1 MNQTDILEIY
11 STRAALTAVEIGEPD
26 ESTEGPQPQT
36 RSVWDLREEFDDF
49 ISGLGLRY
57 FSPGEFLVK
66 GGSNS
71 SGACAGKNTAPPRN
85 VWTNI
90 LNTAIAIDRLRQ
102 DLGYSVNLTSAYRS
116 PAYNTCIG
124 GVSARQHM
132 RFNALDFQGSQG
144 SPQDWAAA
152 ARNLRD
158 NLGIFRGGIGTYNT
172 FVHID
177 TRGHNADW

>member
-11 STRAALTAVEIGEPD
+11 STCAALTATETGEPD
-26 ESTEGPQPQT
+26 ESTDGQQPLT
-36 RSVWDLREEFDDF
+36 RFVWGLRPEFDDF
-49 ISGLGLRY
+49 ISGLDLRFY
-57 FSPGEFLVK
+57 SPGEFLVK

-71 SGACAGKNTAPPRN
+71 SGACAGKNTDPPRSL
-85 VWTNI
+85 WANI
-90 LNTAIAIDRLRQ
+90 VNTAIAIDRLRQ
-102 DLGYSVNLTSAYRS
+102 DLGYAVTLTSAYRGPS
-116 PAYNTCIG
+116 YNSCIG
-124 GVSARQHM
+124 GASASQHM

-144 SPQDWAAA
+144 SPGDWAAA

-177 TRGHNADW
+177 TRGYNADW